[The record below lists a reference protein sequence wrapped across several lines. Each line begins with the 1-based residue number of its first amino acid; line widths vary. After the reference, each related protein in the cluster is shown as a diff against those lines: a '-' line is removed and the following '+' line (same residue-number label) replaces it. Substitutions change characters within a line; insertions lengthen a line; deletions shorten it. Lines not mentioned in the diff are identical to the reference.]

1 MEVVRSE
8 TLNFLVVIVVKRNKC
23 EVLVMITTRM
33 SDDDFYFIFC
43 MYLLK
48 RVIKLIISSTFT
60 STPVNRTYIKFLP
73 PSPYTRS
80 METMGTFLTP

>member
-60 STPVNRTYIKFLP
+60 STPVNRTYIKFLL